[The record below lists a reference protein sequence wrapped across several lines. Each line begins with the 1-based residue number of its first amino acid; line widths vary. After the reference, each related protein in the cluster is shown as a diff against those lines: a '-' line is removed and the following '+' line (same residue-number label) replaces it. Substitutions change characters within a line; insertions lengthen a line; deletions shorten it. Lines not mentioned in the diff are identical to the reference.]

1 MIYLFSIVD
10 FANLPAIST
19 IEFSWQWAFLAIPLP
34 LLVRYLLPA
43 APVQQSSA
51 LRIPFFKSLQPGLS
65 HNKPS
70 RSITRLILATLA
82 WIFLVTAAARP
93 QQIGETVTLPVS
105 GRSLMMAVDIS
116 GSMQINDM
124 IISKQRVDRL
134 TAVKAVAGDFIS
146 KREGDRIGL
155 ILFGSQ
161 AYLQAPLTFDR
172 KTVQILLGEAAL
184 GLAGRETALGDAIGL
199 AVKRLRK
206 EPEENRVLILLTDG
220 ANTAGNVE
228 PLKAADLAAQEKVK
242 IYAIGVGAEEG
253 FVQTP
258 FGLQRTRGGDLD
270 EETLKVVSK
279 KTGGK
284 YFRARNV
291 ESLLKIYAELDE
303 IEPVSKD
310 DLSYRPVEEMFHYPL
325 AIALL
330 LSSLTAL
337 LGLFSDGI
345 FGRNSG

>member
-1 MIYLFSIVD
+1 MIYLISILD
-10 FANLPAIST
+10 FTNLPVIGS
-19 IEFSWQWAFLAIPLP
+19 IEFSWQWAFLALPLP
-34 LLVRYLLPA
+34 LLVRLLLPA

-51 LRIPFFKSLQPGLS
+51 LRIPFFKDLQHGLS
-65 HNKPS
+65 LNKPS
-70 RSITRLILATLA
+70 HSILRLILAILA
-82 WIFLVTAAARP
+82 WSFLVTAAARP
-93 QQIGETVTLPVS
+93 QQIGDTVNLPVS

-134 TAVKAVAGDFIS
+134 TAVKVVAGDFIS

-172 KTVQILLGEAAL
+172 KTVQILLDEAAL

-228 PLKAADLAAQEKVK
+228 PLKAADLAAQEKVR

-270 EETLKVVSK
+270 EETLKAVSK
-279 KTGGK
+279 KTGGQ

-291 ESLLKIYAELDE
+291 ESLQKIYAELDE
-303 IEPVSKD
+303 IEPISKD
-310 DLSYRPVEEMFHYPL
+310 DLSYRPVKEMFHYPL

-330 LSSLTAL
+330 LSTLTAL
-337 LGLFSDGI
+337 LGLFGNGI
-345 FGRNSG
+345 FERKSG